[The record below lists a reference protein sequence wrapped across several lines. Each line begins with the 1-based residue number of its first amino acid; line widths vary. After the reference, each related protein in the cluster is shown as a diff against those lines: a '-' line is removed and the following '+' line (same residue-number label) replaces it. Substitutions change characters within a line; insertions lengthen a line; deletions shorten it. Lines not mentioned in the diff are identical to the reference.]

1 LSSPVKG
8 EKSDFKGSPDFW
20 PGSFISFGAVF
31 LKMTTTSIEKLYVI
45 LGNRD
50 EAPIEKVEGLL
61 SRLFPYLNM
70 ACNIYVAAPGLSE
83 GISPLERIQKG
94 LKAFLRANR
103 FVRYYL
109 HFLHPVPR
117 GGVDDLDYYDRYYY
131 QSWRRGSAE
140 FDREG
145 YAHQEVPR
153 LVLFTLVAPSQGDE
167 TRFVEKFLGMLK
179 GAFLFPSLYVHEN
192 TFHWAENRDANSKIK
207 KVYYGSGDSA
217 TPADMVCQVSAQ
229 DLVEAACVALRSGR
243 FFPAACCGSSLF
255 VAAERGLVYPC
266 MDAFSK
272 GQALAAAD
280 ENMDLEAVL
289 GRCQTERDCRTCRE
303 QVIARFSRLPLP
315 ENLRNEVDVLVR
327 HLGVRPGRP

>member
-1 LSSPVKG
+1 MPRLLVG
-8 EKSDFKGSPDFW
+8 EFYFLRGGFL
-20 PGSFISFGAVF
+20 

-50 EAPIEKVEGLL
+50 ETPIEKVEGLL

-70 ACNIYVAAPGLSE
+70 TCNIYVAAPGLSE

-94 LKAFLRANR
+94 LKVFLRANR

-109 HFLHPVPR
+109 HFLHPVPQ
-117 GGVDDLDYYDRYYY
+117 GGTDDVDYYDRYFY
-131 QSWRRGSAE
+131 QSWRRGRAE

-153 LVLFTLVAPSQGDE
+153 LVLFTLVAPSPGDE
-167 TRFVEKFLGMLK
+167 TRFVEKFFGMLK

-192 TFHWAENRDANSKIK
+192 TFHWAESRDANSKIK
-207 KVYYGSGDSA
+207 KVYYGPGDRA
-217 TPADMVCQVSAQ
+217 TPAEMACHVFAQ

-243 FFPAACCGSSLF
+243 FSPEAPCARSLF
-255 VAAERGLVYPC
+255 VATDSGLVYPC

-272 GQALAAAD
+272 GRALASAY
-280 ENMDLEAVL
+280 EHKDLEAVI
-289 GRCQTERDCRTCRE
+289 GRCQAKRDCSACKE
-303 QVIARFSRLPLP
+303 QIIARFSRLPLP
-315 ENLRNEVDVLVR
+315 EGLRNEVGALLRRLEVI
-327 HLGVRPGRP
+327 P

>member
-1 LSSPVKG
+1 
-8 EKSDFKGSPDFW
+8 
-20 PGSFISFGAVF
+20 
-31 LKMTTTSIEKLYVI
+31 LKMTTMSIEKLYVI

-70 ACNIYVAAPGLSE
+70 TCNIYVAAPGLSE

-94 LKAFLRANR
+94 LKVFLRANR
-103 FVRYYL
+103 FVRYYF
-109 HFLHPVPR
+109 HFLHAVPQ
-117 GGVDDLDYYDRYYY
+117 GGTDDVDYYDRYFY
-131 QSWRRGSAE
+131 QPWRRGSVE

-153 LVLFTLVAPSQGDE
+153 LVLFTLVAPNPGDE
-167 TRFVEKFLGMLK
+167 THFVEKFLGMLK

-192 TFHWAENRDANSKIK
+192 TFHWAENRDVNSKIK
-207 KVYYGSGDSA
+207 KVYYGPGHGA
-217 TPADMVCQVSAQ
+217 TPADMVCHVSAQ

-243 FFPAACCGSSLF
+243 FSRAARCASSLF
-255 VAAERGLVYPC
+255 VAAESGLVYPC

-280 ENMDLEAVL
+280 EDMDLEAVI
-289 GRCQTERDCRTCRE
+289 GRCQAERDCRTCRE

-315 ENLRNEVDVLVR
+315 EALRYEVDVLVR
-327 HLGVRPGRP
+327 HLGVIPGRP